1 MASAALFDPT
11 LHAAYYQHRW
21 ASQKENGVL
30 VCVRDVL
37 RFKRAFPALFEAG
50 AVRLYR
56 HAQWPC
62 VYATVVATVVA
73 LSAAMALAACT
84 PALSSSP
91 SLTPS
96 PVPLLSPAPSSA
108 RTGATAPRPGR
119 SRYGCR
125 ARRPDPRSG
134 QIS

>member
-62 VYATVVATVVA
+62 VYATIVATVVA
-73 LSAAMALAACT
+73 VREAEGQT
-84 PALSSSP
+84 EY
-91 SLTPS
+91 
-96 PVPLLSPAPSSA
+96 
-108 RTGATAPRPGR
+108 TGTCVGLC
-119 SRYGCR
+119 SRRRVGHDRR
-125 ARRPDPRSG
+125 AVCADAEKG
-134 QIS
+134 GAGNL